1 MAIMEMMTSQEIIK
15 LLDLLVGNTEAVGD
29 DSADRRIEDRLKVLI
44 DVTNWCL
51 DGVLYSSA
59 TRHNL
64 EKSMRDIGERAFFA
78 MCEWREWLD
87 ERITGD

>member
-1 MAIMEMMTSQEIIK
+1 MAIMEMMTSHEIIK
-15 LLDLLVGNTEAVGD
+15 LLDLLVGNVVADGD
-29 DSADRRIEDRLKVLI
+29 ELAEDRLKVLI

-51 DGVLYSSA
+51 DGVSFSSE
-59 TRHNL
+59 TRHDL
-64 EKSMRDIGERAFFA
+64 DKSIRDVGERAFSA